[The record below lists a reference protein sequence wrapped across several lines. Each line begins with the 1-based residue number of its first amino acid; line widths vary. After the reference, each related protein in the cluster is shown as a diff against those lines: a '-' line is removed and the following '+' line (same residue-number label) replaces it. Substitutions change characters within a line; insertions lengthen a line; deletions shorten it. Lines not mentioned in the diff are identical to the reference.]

1 MTTLTIRLSKEDK
14 ELFKS
19 VSEDKKKVL
28 SDWVRETLLD
38 SIEEEYDKK
47 IIDDYLLN
55 KNQMKFYTTDEVKK
69 ELGIWM

>member
-69 ELGIWM
+69 ELGI

>member
-19 VSEDKKKVL
+19 VSEDKNKVL
-28 SDWVRETLLD
+28 SEWARETLLD

-47 IIDDYLLN
+47 IIEDYLLN
-55 KNQMKFYTTDEVKK
+55 KDDMKFYSSDEVKK
-69 ELGIWM
+69 ELGI

>member
-55 KNQMKFYTTDEVKK
+55 KDQMKFYTTDEIKK
-69 ELGIWM
+69 ELGI